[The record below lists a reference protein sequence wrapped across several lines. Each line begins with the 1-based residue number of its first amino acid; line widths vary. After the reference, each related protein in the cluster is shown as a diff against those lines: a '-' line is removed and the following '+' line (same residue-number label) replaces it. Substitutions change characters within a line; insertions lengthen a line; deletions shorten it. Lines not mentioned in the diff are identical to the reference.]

1 MSKKSVSELHKLKP
15 SEKKLAL
22 KDAQKFAS
30 EKIKEIFNEC
40 ILSNITDDIKRK
52 LLDRRKLFYNNE
64 GGFSYYADTESIV
77 IMMDIILQSR
87 NISKPIKHYT
97 SGMWAGNPTDYIY
110 WNKLDPAFFDIHSL
124 IKYCISIISDEYYI
138 ENHKIYPKRNQKII
152 SAIKKLN
159 NDDLNEILQDAS
171 ANMDYKTALW
181 RLRKFFE
188 KDFEKGISRQKILES
203 KLDSKIRFNE
213 DKGIKDGEKC
223 IDVRNIHKMAKS
235 FFNFINSFEKDVTH
249 SPKINGQEAT
259 QLELEIFFDFGLSL
273 ARIVLEWEKNM
284 A

>member
-15 SEKKLAL
+15 SEEKLAL
-22 KDAQKFAS
+22 QKAQKFAS
-30 EKIKEIFNEC
+30 EKIKEIFGKH
-40 ILSNITDDIKRK
+40 ILAYTPSDIKVK
-52 LLDRRKLFYNNE
+52 LVKSGKALFDE
-64 GGFSYYADTESIV
+64 TDGFEYYTNIESIV

-87 NISKPIKHYT
+87 NICRPTLQNSKTLEPV
-97 SGMWAGNPTDYIY
+97 GYIY
-110 WNKLDPAFFDIHSL
+110 YNFIDAPIYDTHTL
-124 IKYCISIISDEYYI
+124 IRYCISIVSDEYYV
-138 ENHKIYPKRNQKII
+138 ENNKIYPKRNQKII

-159 NDDLNEILQDAS
+159 NHDLNEILQDVS
-171 ANMDYKTALW
+171 VNMDYKTALW

-188 KDFEKGISRQKILES
+188 KNNRQKILES